1 MREIAQDASRRVKT
15 YLPFLLLYFAFGLTS
30 AIDVAVY
37 FWQKDILGFSPID
50 SQLIGFWAGV
60 PWMVKILFG
69 QCIDKR
75 PLFGSQRQT
84 YIFVGATCVV
94 IAYLMFMGIALNWSF
109 IASPGAALKLYYIA
123 AVLAAAGLVL
133 QDAVADAMK
142 ADITPKNDNV
152 EARTIQMYGQVA
164 TSLGMLIAAAC
175 AGGLA
180 ILGKE
185 HGYHV
190 IFFPVFLAT
199 AISII
204 GAILWRHKSMVE
216 QAKWNVPILAS
227 SIVFALLV
235 LGVAFFDLPAKAE
248 IVWGA
253 SLIALGLYL
262 FALCRK
268 IDREEILLL
277 LSTVAV
283 VFVFRSLPG
292 AGVGYR
298 WWQTDVL
305 QFDETF
311 FGLLQIFGCLLG
323 FFGLS
328 ALIPWISKYSVAP
341 LLGILTV
348 FQTVLSLPPIGM
360 FFGLHH
366 WTESHFGFGA
376 RMITFV
382 DLTISSPFG
391 QISMVPMQALFALL
405 SIRFGSKATLCALTA
420 CIMYVSMSTSTIST
434 NWLAELLPVW
444 QATGSTPAD
453 YSNMG
458 PILIFTTALSFAVPL
473 LTIFAF
479 RRQLDFRSSDYLELE
494 DSPRKARGP
503 SPGAYELATA

>member
-1 MREIAQDASRRVKT
+1 
-15 YLPFLLLYFAFGLTS
+15 
-30 AIDVAVY
+30 
-37 FWQKDILGFSPID
+37 
-50 SQLIGFWAGV
+50 
-60 PWMVKILFG
+60 
-69 QCIDKR
+69 
-75 PLFGSQRQT
+75 
-84 YIFVGATCVV
+84 
-94 IAYLMFMGIALNWSF
+94 
-109 IASPGAALKLYYIA
+109 
-123 AVLAAAGLVL
+123 
-133 QDAVADAMK
+133 
-142 ADITPKNDNV
+142 
-152 EARTIQMYGQVA
+152 
-164 TSLGMLIAAAC
+164 
-175 AGGLA
+175 
-180 ILGKE
+180 
-185 HGYHV
+185 
-190 IFFPVFLAT
+190 
-199 AISII
+199 
-204 GAILWRHKSMVE
+204 MVE

-235 LGVAFFDLPAKAE
+235 LGVGFFDLPAKAE

-268 IDREEILLL
+268 IEREEIFLL

-434 NWLAELLPVW
+434 NWLAEILPVW
-444 QATGSTPAD
+444 QAAGSTPAD

-494 DSPRKARGP
+494 DSPRNARGP